1 KMNLYEE
8 LVAAFLFTSIATLVF
23 YIFRKLLEE
32 RKRKSINDSTS
43 AKSGHYW
50 TRVSFGDR
58 GFYCAWCKTHLYSG
72 YECDY
77 CTLKVDKVI
86 CSRNVAAKVLC
97 KTIQRP
103 NKDGQLQH
111 NWIPGNIDSD
121 KFCFICDELCGGGV
135 TLQDFACCFC
145 WRVVHTSCMKRNF
158 SEDCDFGPYRYFTF
172 PPTSVCTK
180 RSGRRT
186 FKVIERVILP
196 KEEDFK
202 PIITLVN
209 TICGSC
215 TGRNVYRSFLRHL
228 HPRQVIDVQK
238 ENVKTALQWIEEHPE
253 LAANVRLV
261 VAGGDGTIS
270 VVFRTLELFQTKPP
284 VAILPLG
291 TGNDLSRV
299 LGWGAGTNGELDIL
313 KYLNDVFAAEVQKL
327 DRWNIVTKS
336 KNQFGR
342 RTVITN
348 KGMTNYVSIGVDA
361 SVTFGMQS
369 TRKSI
374 PRAMSSRF
382 LNKFLFFSFG
392 TKDVF
397 TRTCKG
403 LRDKISLYLD
413 DRLVKLPEIEGLV
426 FLNIHCW
433 GAGVQPWK
441 YAEHEC
447 PQKLDDGIFEVFAV
461 TSSFHIAQMQVGL
474 AAPLFIGQGK
484 RAVVVTQDAAVLPM
498 QCDGEAWMQS
508 RCEFHISH
516 HGECY
521 VLKK

>member
-1 KMNLYEE
+1 MNPYEE
-8 LVAAFLFTSIATLVF
+8 LIVAFLFVSITILVF
-23 YIFRKLLEE
+23 YIFRKLLEK

-50 TRVSFGDR
+50 TRVSFDDR

-77 CTLKVDKVI
+77 CTLKVDEV
-86 CSRNVAAKVLC
+86 SLS
-97 KTIQRP
+97 TIQ
-103 NKDGQLQH
+103 
-111 NWIPGNIDSD
+111 IPGNIDSD
-121 KFCFICDELCGGGV
+121 KFCFICNELCGGGV

-145 WRVVHTSCMKRNF
+145 WRVIHTSCMMRNF
-158 SEDCDFGPYRYFTF
+158 SEDCDFGPYRYFTL
-172 PPTSVCTK
+172 PPTSICTK
-180 RSGRRT
+180 RSGKRT
-186 FKVIERVILP
+186 VIERVILP
-196 KEEDFK
+196 EEEDFK

-228 HPRQVIDVQK
+228 HPRQVIDIQK
-238 ENVKTALQWIEEHPE
+238 ENIKAALQWIEEHPE
-253 LAANVRLV
+253 VLV

-270 VVFRTLELFQTKPP
+270 I

-299 LGWGAGTNGELDIL
+299 LGWGAGTNGEGMISFVF

-327 DRWNIVTKS
+327 DRWNIIIKS
-336 KNQFGR
+336 KNQVWLLSG
-342 RTVITN
+342 VLITN
-348 KGMTNYVSIGVDA
+348 KRMTNYVSIGVDA

-413 DRLVKLPEIEGLV
+413 GRLVKLPEIEGLV

-441 YAEHEC
+441 YAEGEY

-461 TSSFHIAQMQVGL
+461 TSSFHIAQMQPLIWL
-474 AAPLFIGQGK
+474 AFIG
-484 RAVVVTQDAAVLPM
+484 RARLDTLVASYMVTF
-498 QCDGEAWMQS
+498 GN
-508 RCEFHISH
+508 IS
-516 HGECY
+516 
-521 VLKK
+521 V

>member
-1 KMNLYEE
+1 MNLYEE
-8 LVAAFLFTSIATLVF
+8 LSFAFLFILVTILVF
-23 YIFRKLLEE
+23 YVFRKLLEE

-50 TRVSFGDR
+50 TRVDFDDR
-58 GFYCAWCKTHLYSG
+58 GFYCTWCKTHLYSG

-77 CTLKVDKVI
+77 CTLKVDE
-86 CSRNVAAKVLC
+86 
-97 KTIQRP
+97 
-103 NKDGQLQH
+103 
-111 NWIPGNIDSD
+111 IPGNIDSD

-135 TLQDFACCFC
+135 TLQDFACSFC
-145 WRVVHTSCMKRNF
+145 WRVIHTSCMKKNF
-158 SEDCDFGPYRYFTF
+158 SQDCDFGPYRYFTF
-172 PPTSVCTK
+172 PPNSIYTK
-180 RSGRRT
+180 RSGKRT
-186 FKVIERVILP
+186 VIEHVELP
-196 KEEDFK
+196 KQEDFK
-202 PIITLVN
+202 PVIAIIN
-209 TICGSC
+209 TVCGSC
-215 TGRNVYRSFLRHL
+215 TGKNVYRSFLRHL
-228 HPRQVIDVQK
+228 HPKQVIDVQK
-238 ENVKTALQWIEEHPE
+238 ENIKTALQWIEDHPE
-253 LAANVRLV
+253 TATDVRIV
-261 VAGGDGTIS
+261 VGGGDGTIS
-270 VVFRTLELFQTKPP
+270 VVFETLELFRKKPP

-313 KYLNDVFAAEVQKL
+313 EFLNDVYSAEVQKL
-327 DRWNIVTKS
+327 DRWNIMIKA

-348 KGMTNYVSIGVDA
+348 RRMTNYVSVGVDA

-403 LRDKISLYLD
+403 LQDKISLYLD

-441 YAEHEC
+441 YAGDEC
-447 PQKLDDGIFEVFAV
+447 PQKIDDGIFEVFAV

-474 AAPLFIGQGK
+474 ATPLFIGQGRK
-484 RAVVVTQDAAVLPM
+484 ALVITQEGAVLPM

-516 HGECY
+516 HGQSH
-521 VLKK
+521 VLKS